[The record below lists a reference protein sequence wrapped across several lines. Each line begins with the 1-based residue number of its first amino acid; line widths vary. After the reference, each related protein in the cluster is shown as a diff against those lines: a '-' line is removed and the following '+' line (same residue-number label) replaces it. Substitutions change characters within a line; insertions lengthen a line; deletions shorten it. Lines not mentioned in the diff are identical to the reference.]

1 MKEKSTKL
9 DIRLTPQ
16 LDKWLSS
23 EANRLTI
30 SKSGFARM
38 VLEKIRV
45 ESESDFDEDRDQYFK
60 QNDSPKKPK
69 AFAVATVSRSENSG
83 KREASP

>member
-1 MKEKSTKL
+1 
-9 DIRLTPQ
+9 
-16 LDKWLSS
+16 
-23 EANRLTI
+23 
-30 SKSGFARM
+30 M

-83 KREASP
+83 KREASL